1 MLGPQKGGIIPDLE
15 REAQFQCGAT
25 WGWGVAG
32 QNSMMGWGLATENV
46 TCLEYH
52 AHTPLGEELTP
63 MIF

>member
-1 MLGPQKGGIIPDLE
+1 M
-15 REAQFQCGAT
+15 EAQFQCGAT

-46 TCLEYH
+46 TWLEYH

-63 MIF
+63 VIF